1 LTEGNEM
8 HRQQEAADLK
18 MGISFG
24 EYEKKHHN

>member
-8 HRQQEAADLK
+8 HRQEEAADFK

-24 EYEKKHHN
+24 DYETKHNN